1 VVSLAFCLLSLFACQ
16 HSPGTGEKEAAPIMD
31 LPSFTGP
38 GEKEEVPIMPSEV
51 PAEVRATAEDIC
63 DRIGEV
69 VVVVDWFWDIED
81 QCWECSLYGLPRS
94 AELDITKDAGFSEL
108 ELVYEIAEVEEAL
121 PEVADRIKEMCR
133 SEHDPLKRT
142 PFIELSLRRQEHLD
156 SIPSLQQAWSLDG
169 VVMEFQCPTGA
180 DFELDAKGMYVTR
193 KLDDLD

>member
-1 VVSLAFCLLSLFACQ
+1 VVSLTFCLIVLFACQ
-16 HSPGTGEKEAAPIMD
+16 KSPVTGEKKAMSTMN
-31 LPSFTGP
+31 LPFFTGP

-51 PAEVRATAEDIC
+51 PADVRATADDIC

-69 VVVVDWFWDIED
+69 VVVEWFWDIED
-81 QCWECSLYGLPRS
+81 QCWECSLHGLPRS
-94 AELDITKDAGFSEL
+94 AELDITKDAKFSEL
-108 ELVYEIAEVEEAL
+108 ELAYEIAEVEEAL
-121 PEVADRIKEMCR
+121 PEVADRMKELCH

-180 DFELDAKGMYVTR
+180 DFELDAKGIYVTR